1 MNNYGERLQRA
12 MTEKGIDQKTLASML
27 STAQASIS
35 RIINGK
41 QFLDFDLAIKVCEI
55 LDISLDW
62 LAYGQETTHEPA
74 YYRNPER
81 QRIEYLLSVLEE
93 SDYHAVIV
101 SMEETI
107 EIRMRKQGKTALDEA
122 KNPEQAAG

>member
-12 MTEKGIDQKTLASML
+12 MTEKGIDQKTLAGML

-41 QFLDFDLAIKVCEI
+41 QFLDFDLAIRVCEI
-55 LDISLDW
+55 LGVSLDW
-62 LAYGQETTHEPA
+62 LAYGREAPREAA

-81 QRIEYLLSVLEE
+81 QRIEYLMSILQE
-93 SDYHAVIV
+93 SDYNAVIV
-101 SMEETI
+101 AMEEII
-107 EIRMRKQGKTALDEA
+107 EIRMGKQGRVAIDES
-122 KNPEQAAG
+122 KNPEEAAG